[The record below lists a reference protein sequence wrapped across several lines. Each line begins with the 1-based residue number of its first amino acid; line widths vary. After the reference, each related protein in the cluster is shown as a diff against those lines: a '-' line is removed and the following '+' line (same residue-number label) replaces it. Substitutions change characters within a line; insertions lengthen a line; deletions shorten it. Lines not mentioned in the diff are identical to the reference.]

1 MMRPKRDASQVRS
14 YGIAN
19 AFCSAHCTTQYALK
33 AFYAVHP
40 ERKPKT

>member
-1 MMRPKRDASQVRS
+1 MRPKRDPSQARG